1 MFNNIEELKAHVEH
15 LKTAPPYEINEHLAT
30 LQRFG
35 SECERICEF
44 GIGWFTSTLS
54 LMSAQPKWMRSY
66 DSNPEY
72 EQAGHKAQEMADGAR
87 ATAAALGIDF
97 KLTVQDSGAEDFV
110 IDECDLLFIDSLHN
124 GWHVKKELTN
134 HAHKVKKYI
143 IFHDTQKYGTLGQD
157 GGPPWRD
164 LHPDVPGLNG
174 AIDEFMAQN
183 PEWQVKE
190 RYSNCNG
197 LLVIGK

>member
-35 SECERICEF
+35 SECETICEF
-44 GIGWFTSTLS
+44 GIGWFTSTWA
-54 LMSAQPKWMRSY
+54 LMSTQPKWMRSY
-66 DSNPEY
+66 DNNPAYDEP
-72 EQAGHKAQEMADGAR
+72 GHEAYKIANDAR
-87 ATAAALGIDF
+87 ATATTLGIDF
-97 KLTVQDSGAEDFV
+97 KLTVQDTGANDFV
-110 IDECDLLFIDSLHN
+110 IEECDLLFIDSLHN
-124 GWHVKKELTN
+124 GWQVKAELDHN
-134 HAHKVKKYI
+134 AHLVKKYI
-143 IFHDTQKYGTLGQD
+143 VFHDVEKYGELGQD
-157 GGPPWRD
+157 TTRD

-174 AIDEFMAQN
+174 AINEFLANN